1 MSKPTKKSKFMSTS
15 KSPVI
20 IWVKKHEKGC
30 KAFLV
35 TLGIVWLITDLIG
48 IGGNIR
54 FYAKWIECGRK
65 PVVSAYVFKKTP
77 GVWGLFAV
85 QDICHFMR
93 YPIVFMIFGK
103 VIDSLEGRDPR
114 GGVCVRLRDG
124 PHGLLDRHL
133 CRAVDQLLFVAAD
146 VPDLLGQAPLGAER
160 AYPACGA

>member
-1 MSKPTKKSKFMSTS
+1 MSTS

-77 GVWGLFAV
+77 HYIENTPILPTIRLLPDQFCSPKEAELAGYSVNESGYDF
-85 QDICHFMR
+85 R
-93 YPIVFMIFGK
+93 YTT
-103 VIDSLEGRDPR
+103 DEERQRSYE
-114 GGVCVRLRDG
+114 LRQKSQN
-124 PHGLLDRHL
+124 H
-133 CRAVDQLLFVAAD
+133 
-146 VPDLLGQAPLGAER
+146 
-160 AYPACGA
+160 